1 MVGTGEGMHV
11 DGDCSSELIRDPGCE
26 MRDMNA
32 LARVP
37 NPVSRIPHLCPT
49 FAPSSI
55 QRERFMSDA
64 IKHECG
70 LAFIRLRKPFS
81 YYQQQYGTV
90 LWGLN
95 KLYLLMEKQHNRGQD
110 GAGVATVK
118 LDVEPGYPFM
128 QRIRSN
134 APQAIADIF
143 QQIGKEI
150 DELEQYHPNIRNHPG
165 LMKGHV
171 KFLGEILLGHLRYG
185 TQGKNKLEYCHPFIN
200 RDTIPSRNLALAGN
214 FNIVNSDEL
223 FALVGKEPHPT
234 IRFSDLAAMIEVMHT
249 FLCKEDDA
257 SPEHLDIKKVLRKT
271 LPLFDGGFHVAG
283 MTGNGIGFVF
293 RDRHGIRPS
302 YYYINDEVVVAA
314 SERAAIRTTFN
325 VGENEVQELM
335 PGQVLIVDEK
345 GDIQVAQILEPG
357 ERKAC
362 SFERIYFSR
371 GSDEKIYKE
380 RKALG
385 YHLSEPVLNAIDHD
399 LKNTIFSFI
408 PNTAETAFYGMI
420 KGMEEYMNKIKVE
433 RIMSWDKDFDQT
445 RLEEM
450 INRRIRIEKI
460 AIKDVKMRTF
470 ITEDSNRNEM
480 VQHVYDVTYGTV
492 RPGEDTL
499 VVIDD
504 SIVRGTTLKESII
517 RMLGRLKPKRI
528 IVVSSSPQI
537 RYPDC
542 YGIDMSKMGDF
553 IAFNAAVE
561 LMKERGKMDCLKEML
576 DRCKE
581 LQRTGQLHSENV
593 VQKLYKQFTAE
604 EISARIAQLI
614 TPAGLDIPVDVIFQ
628 KIEDLHKACPSNLG
642 DWYFTGNYPT
652 PGGNKVVNKAFMNY
666 MEGKNVR
673 GY

>member
-1 MVGTGEGMHV
+1 
-11 DGDCSSELIRDPGCE
+11 
-26 MRDMNA
+26 
-32 LARVP
+32 
-37 NPVSRIPHLCPT
+37 
-49 FAPSSI
+49 
-55 QRERFMSDA
+55 MSDA

-81 YYQQQYGTV
+81 YYQQRYGTV

-110 GAGVATVK
+110 GAGVAAVK

-128 QRIRSN
+128 YRKRSN

-150 DELEQYHPNIRNHPG
+150 DELEEYHPGIKNHPG

-171 KFLGEILLGHLRYG
+171 SFLGELLLGHLRYG
-185 TQGKNKLEYCHPFIN
+185 TQGRNKLEYCHPFIN
-200 RDTIPSRNLALAGN
+200 RDTIPARNLALAGN
-214 FNIVNSDEL
+214 FNLVNTDEL
-223 FALVGKEPHPT
+223 FGLIGKEPGENM
-234 IRFSDLAAMIEVMHT
+234 RFSDLAAMIEVMHM
-249 FLCKEDDA
+249 FLCREDEA
-257 SPEHLDIKKVLRKT
+257 SPQKVDIKNVLKKT
-271 LPLFDGGFHVAG
+271 LPLFDGGFHVG
-283 MTGNGIGFVF
+283 GITGNGIGFVF
-293 RDRHGIRPS
+293 RDAHGIRPS
-302 YYYINDEVVVAA
+302 YYYVNDEVIVAA

-325 VGENEVQELM
+325 VGENEVRELM
-335 PGQVLIVDEK
+335 PGQALIVDEK
-345 GDIQVAQILEPG
+345 GEIEVAQVLKAK

-380 RKALG
+380 RTALG
-385 YHLSEPVLNAIDHD
+385 HNLSEQVLNAIDHD

-408 PNTAETAFYGMI
+408 PNTAEVAFYGML
-420 KGMEEYMNKIKVE
+420 KGMEDYLGQRKIEK
-433 RIMSWDKDFDQT
+433 ILSWGNNIDPEKLT
-445 RLEEM
+445 EV
-450 INRRIRIEKI
+450 ISRRIRIEKI

-470 ITEDSNRNEM
+470 ITEDVGRNEM

-492 RPGEDTL
+492 RAEKDTL

-517 RMLGRLKPKRI
+517 RMLSRLRPKRI
-528 IVVSSSPQI
+528 IIVSSSPQI

-553 IAFNAAVE
+553 IAFNAAVG
-561 LMKERGKMDCLKEML
+561 LMKERGKENCLKDLLEE
-576 DRCKE
+576 CKE
-581 LQRTGQLHSENV
+581 LQRTNQLHTINV
-593 VQKLYKQFTAE
+593 VKNIYKPFTPE
-604 EISARIAQLI
+604 EISAKIARLI
-614 TPAGLDIPVDVIFQ
+614 TPPGLTIPVDVIFQ
-628 KIEDLHKACPSNLG
+628 SVENLHKACPNNLG
-642 DWYFTGNYPT
+642 DWYFTGDYPT
-652 PGGNKVVNKAFMNY
+652 PGGNKVVNKAFINY